1 MVTGRVVGGRPGARP
16 SPGPHSPHGHAL
28 EWVSMEPENSQT

>member
-16 SPGPHSPHGHAL
+16 SPGPHSPHGHVL